1 MRAGLS
7 SVSTALKG
15 PMKTRSKNKLG
26 HHDTVWI
33 ASLASLLLLAITA
46 AALAWWT
53 EPDSAQQTRIQ
64 QAHAYHSELHDAD
77 PPHSDFFTNHGL
89 YMPQARGLINES
101 GRPDV
106 PWIATLIVL
115 SLGIIIAC
123 IRIYLFWWR
132 SYFSEESQD
141 RNPKLMDLAQMF
153 LWGAVCCMVG
163 SVLMFWPGYRLLAI
177 CMLFLNVWAWR
188 FCFNLAGFQ
197 SAFKANRYL
206 RLAEQDPLTGQ
217 LSRVAIYRQLNY
229 YLDPANAEDPK
240 VAVLFLDFD
249 RFKLINDSMGHD
261 AGDELLKQIAKRL
274 TNAIN
279 HQAFDDDIRYH
290 ISRLGGDEFVI
301 VVEGCAD
308 RDRID
313 ALATRLHTALTHA
326 YTIDNRT
333 VNSSASIGITSTEH
347 GYTTADTILRD
358 ADTAMYEAKR
368 IGRACTV
375 WFDQAMHDAVKDA
388 IELEHDLEQAI
399 DNNELFLTYQP
410 IIDLE
415 SGAVT
420 GFEALIRWRHP
431 ERGLIRPDQFIPLA
445 EESLLIRP
453 IGRWVLR
460 EALTRAKAWRDQFPE
475 LADMVMNVNLSRI
488 QFPDNDLTE
497 FIVQTLDE
505 LSLPHEALCLE
516 ITESTIMQ
524 DSTGSIA
531 LLKRFKALGIK
542 LAMDDF
548 GTGHSSL
555 SHLHEFP
562 IDSLKID
569 RSFVANLDNNRDYA
583 AVIHA
588 ISSLADNLGFTVVA
602 EGIETRDQ
610 LAELQAL
617 SCHKG
622 QGYYFHKP
630 AEAEVVEAYLSGRE
644 DKAQSA

>member
-1 MRAGLS
+1 M
-7 SVSTALKG
+7 SV
-15 PMKTRSKNKLG
+15 
-26 HHDTVWI
+26 V
-33 ASLASLLLLAITA
+33 SLALVIATSFAIT
-46 AALAWWT
+46 WWT
-53 EPDSAQQTRIQ
+53 TQSPSGTQRAETLDHAQHGMAHSDATQ
-64 QAHAYHSELHDAD
+64 QS
-77 PPHSDFFTNHGL
+77 HSDFFTNGGL
-89 YMPQARGLINES
+89 YMPRTHCLMNEA
-101 GRPDV
+101 GQPDW
-106 PWIATLIVL
+106 PWIIALITL
-115 SLGIIIAC
+115 SLIIIAAYV
-123 IRIYLFWWR
+123 RIYLFWCKA
-132 SYFSEESQD
+132 YFSEEPQD

-153 LWGAVCCMVG
+153 LWCAVTG
-163 SVLMFWPGYRLLAI
+163 YAASVLMFFWPAYRLVAI
-177 CMLFLNVWAWR
+177 CMLFLTFWSWR
-188 FCFNLAGFQ
+188 FALNLSGFRDPFTAGRYRRMVERDGLTDLMSR
-197 SAFKANRYL
+197 SAIL
-206 RLAEQDPLTGQ
+206 ETI
-217 LSRVAIYRQLNY
+217 SRCLGN
-229 YLDPANAEDPK
+229 EEGTPK
-240 VAVLFLDFD
+240 EPTAVLFLDFD

-261 AGDELLKQIAKRL
+261 AGDELLKQIAGRL
-274 TNAIN
+274 TKAVKI
-279 HQAFDDDIRYH
+279 QAFDDDVHYH
-290 ISRLGGDEFVI
+290 ISRIGGDEFVV
-301 VVEGCAD
+301 VVEGCDDKD
-308 RDRID
+308 RLE
-313 ALATRLHTALTHA
+313 ALTIRLHQALTHA
-326 YTIDNRT
+326 YTIDSRT

-368 IGRACTV
+368 LGRARTV

-399 DNNELFLTYQP
+399 DNDELFLTYQP
-410 IIDLE
+410 IIDME
-415 SGAVT
+415 SGQVT

-460 EALTRAKAWRDQFPE
+460 EAMTQAKAWREQFPE

-488 QFPDNDLTE
+488 QFPDDDLTE
-497 FIVQTLDE
+497 FIVETLDE
-505 LSLPHEALCLE
+505 LGLPHEALCLE

-524 DSTGSIA
+524 DSTNAIK
-531 LLKRFKALGIK
+531 LLKRFRSLGIK

-548 GTGHSSL
+548 GTGYSSL

-569 RSFVANLDNNRDYA
+569 RSFIANLDNNRDYA

-588 ISSLADNLGFTVVA
+588 ISSLADNLGFSVVA

-610 LAELQAL
+610 LAQLQAL

-630 AEAEVVEAYLSGRE
+630 AEAEVVEAYLSDRE